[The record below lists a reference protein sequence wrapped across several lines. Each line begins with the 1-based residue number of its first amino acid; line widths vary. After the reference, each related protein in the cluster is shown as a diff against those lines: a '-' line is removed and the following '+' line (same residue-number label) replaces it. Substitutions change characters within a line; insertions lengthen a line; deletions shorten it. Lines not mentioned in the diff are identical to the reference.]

1 MQVISPHARLS
12 LVSAPSTGM
21 LPSGFSQFNFVA
33 FKVHPERASLA
44 EARATCQAY
53 GSEFDL
59 AAIHDIFEQQFIFKL
74 AGESASK
81 PLWIGLQRSSET
93 NGFSTWLDGTAL
105 NFAFW
110 AGGEPNDLGQ
120 GEDCVRMGHSNNKL
134 GVNGEWFDTSCAS
147 VNKAGFV
154 CAGPS
159 KQVRRCA

>member
-81 PLWIGLQRSSET
+81 PLAAQQRDERLFHLARWHSAQLCLL
-93 NGFSTWLDGTAL
+93 GR
-105 NFAFW
+105 
-110 AGGEPNDLGQ
+110 GGAQ
-120 GEDCVRMGHSNNKL
+120 
-134 GVNGEWFDTSCAS
+134 
-147 VNKAGFV
+147 
-154 CAGPS
+154 
-159 KQVRRCA
+159 